1 MRGGKGIICK
11 MPRLEVTY
19 EARENVNKWNREQ
32 KLKQRG
38 SSFLNNLQKLI
49 LLGLCQPLRT
59 IPRTGHGGGYGQ
71 TSYCT
76 ATNRGISALSEESG
90 SPHS

>member
-32 KLKQRG
+32 KLKQIYIYIYI
-38 SSFLNNLQKLI
+38 LNNLQKLI
-49 LLGLCQPLRT
+49 LLGFVRHSELCHTL
-59 IPRTGHGGGYGQ
+59 
-71 TSYCT
+71 CT
-76 ATNRGISALSEESG
+76 AVDVEMHRIA
-90 SPHS
+90 